1 MASYYKRV
9 FKPSIREYLYVIPG
23 KKTFF
28 GLIKLIWNLVKPNAV
43 TYPVAV
49 TVLTTHC
56 SLKCAKCN
64 NLMPCYK
71 EPYHIPA
78 QTVLKDISTLL
89 SHTDICI
96 KLELLGGEPFVYPEI
111 NTVIKGVREFKNV
124 MCVAFTTNATVIP
137 GDETLKL
144 IASLKNKKV
153 VISDYGIKTQKVEE
167 LMEAC
172 RKYNI
177 PCARSV
183 SEYWADPGGLD
194 CRGKTQEQL
203 GIEYDKCYSS
213 RYCRTMLNG
222 KMYACARSASLA
234 DLGYMDGTHDS
245 FDIRRERSDKE
256 FRKEFRKFLTL
267 DYADACNY
275 CDHFKGIR
283 IPSGEQLD
291 GGLNA

>member
-1 MASYYKRV
+1 MASYFKRV
-9 FKPSIREYLYVIPG
+9 FKPCYREYLYAIPG
-23 KKTFF
+23 KKTIGGCFR
-28 GLIKLIWNLVKPNAV
+28 LLWNLIKPNAV

-78 QTVLKDISTLL
+78 ETILKDIDTLL

-96 KLELLGGEPFVYPEI
+96 KLELLGGEPFIYPEI
-111 NTVIKGVREFKNV
+111 NKVIEGVKDYKNV

-137 GDETLKL
+137 SEETLNL
-144 IASLKNKKV
+144 IAGLKNKKI

-167 LMEAC
+167 LMKVCKEHG
-172 RKYNI
+172 I
-177 PCARSV
+177 PCNRSI
-183 SEYWADPGGLD
+183 SRYWADPGGTE
-194 CRGKTQEQL
+194 CRNKSIEQL
-203 GIEYDKCYSS
+203 SIEYDKCYSS

-222 KMYACARSASLA
+222 KFYACARSASLA
-234 DLGYMDGTHDS
+234 DLGFMDGDHDV
-245 FDIRRERSDKE
+245 FDVRKERSDKE

-275 CDHFKGIR
+275 CDHFKGIH
-283 IPSGEQLD
+283 IPAGEQLS
-291 GGLNA
+291 

>member
-1 MASYYKRV
+1 MASYFKRV

-23 KKTFF
+23 KKSFF
-28 GLIKLIWNLVKPNAV
+28 GCLRLLWGLVKPYGV
-43 TYPVAV
+43 TYPDVV
-49 TVLTTHC
+49 VVLTTHC

-78 QTVLKDISTLL
+78 AEVLRDIDILL
-89 SHTDICI
+89 SHTDNCI

-111 NTVIKGVREFKNV
+111 NEVIDGVKKYKNV

-137 GDETLKL
+137 SDETLKK

-153 VISDYGIKTQKVEE
+153 VISDYGVKTQKVEE
-167 LMEAC
+167 FMKTC
-172 RKYNI
+172 RKYGI

-183 SEYWADPGGLD
+183 SKYWADPGGTE
-194 CRGKTQEQL
+194 CRNKSKEQL
-203 GIEYDKCYSS
+203 SIEYNKCYSA

-222 KMYACARSASLA
+222 KVYACARSASLT
-234 DLGYMDGTHDS
+234 DLGLMDGSHDS
-245 FDIRRERSDKE
+245 FDVRKKRSDRE
-256 FRKEFRKFLTL
+256 FRKGFRKFLTL

-275 CDHFKGIR
+275 CDHYLAKH
-283 IPSGEQLD
+283 IPAGEQLP
-291 GGLNA
+291 